1 MKLRNFLYLNTK
13 VIEDYI
19 AAIDGYTYDEES
31 QAIATSSEN
40 ALTGKSALGIASGSG
55 SHTGKQS
62 EEIKRSVHISDAAK
76 FEKVHKYLRSDEEDG
91 LKYFEFLTD
100 TDYSGLYRDDFLEV
114 LVTARFSKMKELTD
128 SVMKIAELA
137 AVFETI
143 TNQQILDKKTTESVQ
158 GFSAL
163 GQIKSGKEIT
173 CVFEFADGK
182 HPIVAYLDES
192 YFRCSQD
199 NFVGQ
204 SYLLC
209 KIVRKI
215 PKGKVSSW
223 MKFSTISRSYLL
235 TELSEGICRRIWI
248 TPQSFVMLLKGL
260 RSLFFPSLYISES
273 ALNLWQHHGNKK
285 SDSPYYL
292 NNENNADTLN

>member
-158 GFSAL
+158 GLSLIHISFS
-163 GQIKSGKEIT
+163 
-173 CVFEFADGK
+173 
-182 HPIVAYLDES
+182 P
-192 YFRCSQD
+192 
-199 NFVGQ
+199 
-204 SYLLC
+204 
-209 KIVRKI
+209 
-215 PKGKVSSW
+215 
-223 MKFSTISRSYLL
+223 
-235 TELSEGICRRIWI
+235 
-248 TPQSFVMLLKGL
+248 
-260 RSLFFPSLYISES
+260 
-273 ALNLWQHHGNKK
+273 
-285 SDSPYYL
+285 
-292 NNENNADTLN
+292 

>member
-40 ALTGKSALGIASGSG
+40 ALTGKGALGIASGSG

-209 KIVRKI
+209 KIIRKI
-215 PKGKVSSW
+215 PKGQSIKLDEIFDDFKKLPLNRAQRRN
-223 MKFSTISRSYLL
+223 MPKNMDNPA
-235 TELSEGICRRIWI
+235 ELRDVI
-248 TPQSFVMLLKGL
+248 KG
-260 RSLFFPSLYISES
+260 P
-273 ALNLWQHHGNKK
+273 ALVVLPIAVYQ
-285 SDSPYYL
+285 
-292 NNENNADTLN
+292 